1 MRHYCIT
8 LAGIAVAVI
17 AIPGT
22 ALADDVP
29 FDEIRVGVYKHD
41 ASILG
46 HQKERGEDINVEILF
61 TSPVV
66 LEKIAS
72 PRPNL
77 GGLVNTAGQTDQ
89 LYTGLT
95 WTWDFLQDVLTG
107 GDGFYLEGTLGISLH
122 NGNISVSEPADTQ
135 QDKSLGSRVLFREDV
150 DIGYRFTPRWSLA
163 ISYNHISNANLAK
176 RNEGLNDFGVR
187 VGFKFDK

>member
-1 MRHYCIT
+1 MHHYCIT
-8 LAGIAVAVI
+8 LAGIAAAVI
-17 AIPGT
+17 AIPAT
-22 ALADDVP
+22 ALADDVA
-29 FDEIRVGVYKHD
+29 FDEIRLGMYKHD
-41 ASILG
+41 VSILG
-46 HQKERGEDINVEILF
+46 HQKEKGEDVGVEILF
-61 TSPVV
+61 TSPAV

-72 PRPNL
+72 PRPII

-107 GDGFYLEGTLGISLH
+107 GDGFYLEGTLGFGLH
-122 NGNISVSEPADTQ
+122 NGSLSVSEPADSQ

-163 ISYNHISNANLAK
+163 ISYNHISNANLAN

-187 VGFKFDK
+187 VGFKF